1 MKELDIVGIIQKNF
15 GDRIDFLE
23 EERMPT
29 IYEILRSPKYNDL
42 VRRQQKS
49 NDIRYG
55 FTVAKIHMV
64 YKGVRVTIEF
74 TLPFDFYNEFID
86 GGLNREGRVIV
97 PITDLDEI
105 TISEPKFAN
114 EINREWFYNK
124 IHNTEPSKFSHTSIL
139 CQGHRKYHSRIG
151 IRPRIVSY
159 VGYLLDAIDFAKDA
173 R

>member
-1 MKELDIVGIIQKNF
+1 MKELDIVGIIQENF
-15 GDRIDFLE
+15 GDRIGFIE

-55 FTVAKIHMV
+55 FTVAKIHIV
-64 YKGVRVTIEF
+64 YKGVRVIIEF

-114 EINREWFYNK
+114 EINKEWFYDK
-124 IHNTEPSKFSHTSIL
+124 IHNTKSSKFSHISLL

-151 IRPRIVSY
+151 IRSRIVSY

>member
-1 MKELDIVGIIQKNF
+1 MKELDIVGIIQENF

-23 EERMPT
+23 EERIPT

-42 VRRQQKS
+42 VRRQQKYNAIS
-49 NDIRYG
+49 YG
-55 FTVAKIHMV
+55 FTVAEIHMV
-64 YKGVRVTIEF
+64 YKDIRVAIEL

-105 TISEPKFAN
+105 TIEEPKFAN
-114 EINREWFYNK
+114 KINRKWLYNK
-124 IHNTEPSKFSHTSIL
+124 IRSTKQSKFSHTSIV

-159 VGYLLDAIDFAKDA
+159 VEYLLDAIDFAKGT

>member
-1 MKELDIVGIIQKNF
+1 MKELDIIGIIQENF
-15 GDRIDFLE
+15 GDRIAFLE

-29 IYEILRSPKYNDL
+29 IYDILRSPKYNDL

-49 NDIRYG
+49 NAISYG
-55 FTVAKIHMV
+55 FTVAKICVV
-64 YKGVRVTIEF
+64 YKGIRMAIEF

-86 GGLNREGRVIV
+86 GDLNREGRVIV

-105 TISEPKFAN
+105 TIEEPKFAN
-114 EINREWFYNK
+114 KTNRKWFYNK
-124 IHNTEPSKFSHTSIL
+124 IRSKPSTFSHTSLL

-151 IRPRIVSY
+151 IRPRIISY

>member
-1 MKELDIVGIIQKNF
+1 MKELDIVGIIQENF

-29 IYEILRSPKYNDL
+29 IYDILRSPKYNDL

-49 NDIRYG
+49 NTISYG

-64 YKGVRVTIEF
+64 YKGIRVAIEF

-86 GGLNREGRVIV
+86 GDLNREGRVIV

-105 TISEPKFAN
+105 TIEEPKFAN
-114 EINREWFYNK
+114 KINRKWFYNK
-124 IHNTEPSKFSHTSIL
+124 IRSKPSKFSQTSL
-139 CQGHRKYHSRIG
+139 VCHGHRKHHSRRG
-151 IRPRIVSY
+151 IRSRILSY
-159 VGYLLDAIDFAKDA
+159 VGYLLGAIDFANDA

>member
-1 MKELDIVGIIQKNF
+1 MKELGIVGIIQENF
-15 GDRIDFLE
+15 GDKIDFLE

-49 NDIRYG
+49 NAISYD
-55 FTVAKIHMV
+55 FAVAKIHMV
-64 YKGVRVTIEF
+64 YKGIRVAIEF

-86 GGLNREGRVIV
+86 GDLNREGRVIV

-105 TISEPKFAN
+105 TIEEPKFAN
-114 EINREWFYNK
+114 KINIKWFYSK
-124 IHNTEPSKFSHTSIL
+124 IRSTKHSKFSHTSIV

-159 VGYLLDAIDFAKDA
+159 VEYLLDAIDFAKGA

>member
-1 MKELDIVGIIQKNF
+1 MKELDIVGIIQENF
-15 GDRIDFLE
+15 GDRIAFLE

-49 NDIRYG
+49 NAISYG

-64 YKGVRVTIEF
+64 YKNIRVAIEF

-86 GGLNREGRVIV
+86 GDLNREGRVIV

-105 TISEPKFAN
+105 TIEEPEFAN
-114 EINREWFYNK
+114 WINRKWFYNNIRGIK
-124 IHNTEPSKFSHTSIL
+124 QSKFSRTSIL
-139 CQGHRKYHSRIG
+139 CHGHRKYHSRIC
-151 IRPRIVSY
+151 IRSRIVSY
-159 VGYLLDAIDFAKDA
+159 VEYLLDAIDFVKDA

>member
-1 MKELDIVGIIQKNF
+1 MKELDIVGIIQENF

-49 NDIRYG
+49 NTISYG
-55 FTVAKIHMV
+55 FTVAKIHMI
-64 YKGVRVTIEF
+64 YKDIRVTIEF
-74 TLPFDFYNEFID
+74 TLPFDFYNEFLD
-86 GGLNREGRVIV
+86 GDLNREGRVIV

-105 TISEPKFAN
+105 TIEEPKFAN
-114 EINREWFYNK
+114 KINRKWFYNK
-124 IHNTEPSKFSHTSIL
+124 IHNTRLSKFSSTSLL
-139 CQGHRKYHSRIG
+139 CQGHRKYDSRRG
-151 IRPRIVSY
+151 IRQRIVSY

-173 R
+173 M